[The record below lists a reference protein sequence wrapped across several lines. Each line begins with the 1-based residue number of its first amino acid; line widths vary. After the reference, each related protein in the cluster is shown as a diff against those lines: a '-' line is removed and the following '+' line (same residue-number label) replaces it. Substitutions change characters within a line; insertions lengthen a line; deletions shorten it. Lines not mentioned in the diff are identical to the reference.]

1 MMFSG
6 SKLLAV
12 ALTLASCI
20 TASPTLN
27 HKRTNDES
35 VTIGYRT
42 VSEEQAAIYNEHGT
56 IVYKRNTAGVQL
68 GAGVYLTDLH
78 AGWKKDSI
86 WSWSVTFTYSPL
98 LSSDSY
104 TFFRFCIV
112 TADRAAME
120 RVSKVWVP
128 EKYHG
133 EDLWLGPLDP
143 KIREETLRKYDEK
156 MSWYIKGLRND
167 YNPEATL
174 RFGRLVGWEPQD
186 QMLIPPFLASPEGG
200 LNLRVHCAE
209 RSDLIED
216 YMLSYIRDD
225 IFRKNC
231 QGHRD

>member
-56 IVYKRNTAGVQL
+56 IVYKGILLESSLVLVFTLPTSMQAEE
-68 GAGVYLTDLH
+68 
-78 AGWKKDSI
+78 DSI
-86 WSWSVTFTYSPL
+86 WSWSVTFTNSPL

-133 EDLWLGPLDP
+133 EDLWLGPIDP

-156 MSWYIKGLRND
+156 MSRYIKGLRND
-167 YNPEATL
+167 YTPEATL

-209 RSDLIED
+209 RSDLIEE